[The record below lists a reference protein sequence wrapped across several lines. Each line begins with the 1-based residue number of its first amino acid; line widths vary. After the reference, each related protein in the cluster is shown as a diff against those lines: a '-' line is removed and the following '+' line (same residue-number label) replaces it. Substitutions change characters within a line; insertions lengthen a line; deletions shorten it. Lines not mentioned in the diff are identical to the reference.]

1 MNKITL
7 IANLTRDPESRTVAG
22 INGDS
27 ICCTFTIAV
36 NSRRGRSGNGQDDA
50 MFFRISAWNRAGEN
64 CQKYLAKCRKVCV
77 IGELSAHTYQASD
90 GTTRVSLDVRAE
102 DIEFLTS
109 RTEAEGGYNAS
120 APVEPAAA
128 PAPTAQNN
136 GFTAVEADDLPF

>member
-7 IANLTRDPESRTVAG
+7 IGNLTRDPESRTVAG

-27 ICCTFTIAV
+27 VCCSFTIAV
-36 NSRRGRSGNGQDDA
+36 NSRRNRTSGQDDA
-50 MFFRISAWNRAGEN
+50 MFFRINAWNRTGEN
-64 CQKYLAKCRKVCV
+64 CQKYLAKGRKVCV

-109 RTEAEGGYNAS
+109 RAEAEGGYNAT
-120 APVEPAAA
+120 APSEPAAA

-136 GFTAVEADDLPF
+136 GFTAVEEDDLPF